1 MARNPV
7 TRIIITAKDEA
18 SAVFSGLRAHAGKIA
33 TAIAGYFGARMFG
46 DVVGAARDFE
56 SAMSAVQAA
65 AGASG
70 DELAK
75 LRAAAEQAGAEEVAV
90 ESADAPASAP
100 VSLFPVPARRRVEM
114 RRHGHTLTRRETR
127 RSHRRRRYGRSI

>member
-7 TRIIITAKDEA
+7 TKIIITAKDEA

-33 TAIAGYFGARMFG
+33 TAIAGYFSAKLFG

-70 DELAK
+70 
-75 LRAAAEQAGAEEVAV
+75 AGPPILTGPRRLP
-90 ESADAPASAP
+90 SPAPAPGYWPA
-100 VSLFPVPARRRVEM
+100 PARSACGRRNRV
-114 RRHGHTLTRRETR
+114 
-127 RSHRRRRYGRSI
+127 